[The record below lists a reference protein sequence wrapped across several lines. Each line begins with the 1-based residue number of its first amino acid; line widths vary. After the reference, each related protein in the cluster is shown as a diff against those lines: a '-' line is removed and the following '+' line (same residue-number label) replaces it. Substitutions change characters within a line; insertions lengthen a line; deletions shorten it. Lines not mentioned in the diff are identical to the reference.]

1 MANTSGITRGEWKTG
16 YDNYG
21 NGSFAEWHTILVGE
35 DEREIAKVGK
45 GRDLTP
51 EDDANADFICLC
63 ANQCQSINPDHPEYV
78 AEKIGR
84 MAEVLKEA
92 KLELEYLR
100 DKFQKTGTGEA
111 TLARIH
117 VVLADMERGDK

>member
-84 MAEVLKEA
+84 IIKALERVLKCTEGNFNNDLSARAEA
-92 KLELEYLR
+92 RQL
-100 DKFQKTGTGEA
+100 
-111 TLARIH
+111 
-117 VVLADMERGDK
+117 LADIKRRE